1 MNIHDLHKK
10 MTVVLDEEK
19 RAYAAKGRRSGDLG
33 SMNIGTQSEPNLGW
47 TKVGQ
52 IKELLFEESN
62 SDVIKSP
69 NATLLIKLYSTLDK
83 EGKGAFVA
91 YLIGNLRRQGNYTE
105 IGYFIFFVLY
115 RIGEIESALQAA
127 RRNLSGD
134 TQHGYSNVLCAL
146 SMVVSREYLEIDT
159 RTYETIKLILTGDTE
174 HDFNLKEKINL
185 ALLKHL
191 EAELSDVNPEVNA
204 DRDKIVELWGKKFS
218 SPEVPSTIKEIEDYF
233 HEGDFSATKFATCIG
248 RIRVLLVEVSKKI
261 GAGLSQDGAGL
272 KSSADDAAVFQYLR
286 DKKFISDAEWN
297 ILRSLYALASDD
309 GAHSIISNREYA
321 RLIKNMSYEII
332 LLFLSKS
339 EL

>member
-1 MNIHDLHKK
+1 MDL
-10 MTVVLDEEK
+10 VLAEEK
-19 RAYAAKGRRSGDLG
+19 RAYAAKGRRSGGLG

-47 TKVGQ
+47 TQQGQ
-52 IKELLFEESN
+52 VKKILFDESDPN
-62 SDVIKSP
+62 VIGSP
-69 NATLLIKLYSTLDK
+69 NATLLIRLYSTLDK
-83 EGKGAFVA
+83 ETKSTFVT
-91 YLIGNLRRQGNYTE
+91 YLLGNLHKQGNYTE
-105 IGYFIFFVLY
+105 IAYFIFFTLY

-134 TQHGYSNVLCAL
+134 TQYGYSNVLCTL

-159 RTYETIKLILTGDTE
+159 RTYEAIKLILTGDTE

-191 EAELSDVNPEVNA
+191 EVELSDVNPEVNA

-233 HEGDFSATKFATCIG
+233 HEGDFSPTKFATCIG

-272 KSSADDAAVFQYLR
+272 KSSPDDAAVFQYLR

-321 RLIKNMSYEII
+321 RLVKNMSYELL
-332 LLFLSKS
+332 LLFLSKFKI
-339 EL
+339 